1 MLKHEQEREK
11 REMEHRGDIKK
22 KEIGNFF
29 AVLQRQTHTIT
40 TPFVFMFFLS

>member
-11 REMEHRGDIKK
+11 REMEHSGEIK